1 MRKDHLHAA
10 DDQLLLHSSGE
21 LPASSSAQ
29 VRSHLEQCS
38 QCRARLAELE
48 STLAGFAEAHREAR
62 DAELL
67 PLAGARARLKAQ
79 LSELA
84 AQDREQAERG
94 HGAGA
99 NKFLHSTWITF
110 AEHRRAAMLA
120 TVAIAACL
128 LIAVRL
134 HAPGER
140 SNPSSAS
147 LAHLDEPDLRLTP
160 GATLPVTQNQVCGA
174 DASSMIA
181 AIPASLQR
189 KVFEEYGVTPSQPD
203 AYEVDY
209 LITPELGGAT
219 DIRNLWPQPYQ
230 NTVWNAHVK
239 DQLEDRLHRMVCQGE
254 VDLATAQRDIS
265 TDWIAAY
272 RKYFHA
278 DRPVADNSSLHL
290 PASKRAVPLT

>member
-10 DDQLLLHSSGE
+10 DEQLLLHSSGE
-21 LPASSSAQ
+21 LPASASAQ
-29 VRSHLEQCS
+29 IQAHLEQCS
-38 QCRARLAELE
+38 KCRTRLEALESGLAEFTE
-48 STLAGFAEAHREAR
+48 VHREAT
-62 DAELL
+62 DVEL
-67 PLAGARARLKAQ
+67 PSAAGARAQLKAK

-84 AQDREQAERG
+84 ALDREQVR
-94 HGAGA
+94 HGVEA
-99 NKFLHSTWITF
+99 NGFLRSAWIAF
-110 AEHRRAAMLA
+110 VEHRRAVMLGAA

-128 LIAVRL
+128 LIAIRL

-140 SNPSSAS
+140 SNSSSAS
-147 LAHLDEPDLRLTP
+147 LAHWDEPDLRLTP

-174 DASSMIA
+174 DAASTIA

-189 KVFEEYGVTPSQPD
+189 KVFEEYGVTPSRPD

-239 DQLEDRLHRMVCQGE
+239 DQLEDRLHRMVCSGE
-254 VDLATAQRDIS
+254 VDLTTAQHEIS

-278 DRPVADNSSLHL
+278 DRPVADSSSFNL
-290 PASKRAVPLT
+290 PASKRSITVT